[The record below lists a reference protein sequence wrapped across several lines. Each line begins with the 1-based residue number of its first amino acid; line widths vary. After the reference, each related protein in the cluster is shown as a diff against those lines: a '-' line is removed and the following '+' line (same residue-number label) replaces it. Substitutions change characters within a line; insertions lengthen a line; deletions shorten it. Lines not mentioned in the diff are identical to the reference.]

1 MIASPIEVMG
11 IAALNPSYAFPV
23 VLLELSGFR
32 RMG

>member
-11 IAALNPSYAFPV
+11 IAALNPSYAFTV
-23 VLLELSGFR
+23 VLSGRFR